1 MSVFLW
7 VVEDGGGLVLVLVV
21 EVEVPVVVV
30 VAQPPANRPRLH
42 AAHWDHGNGIMLIFY
57 GCLSNG
63 EGWQDLSVTSES

>member
-42 AAHWDHGNGIMLIFY
+42 AAHWEGITAM
-57 GCLSNG
+57 
-63 EGWQDLSVTSES
+63 E